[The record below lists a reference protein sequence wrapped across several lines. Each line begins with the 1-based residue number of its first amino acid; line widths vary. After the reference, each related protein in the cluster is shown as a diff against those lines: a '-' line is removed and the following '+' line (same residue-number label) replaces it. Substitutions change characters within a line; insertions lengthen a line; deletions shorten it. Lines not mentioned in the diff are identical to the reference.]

1 MSVSMY
7 SNQVDRIND
16 DLANLRGK
24 LADERKKLADA
35 NAKAMKATEG
45 LAKAKTPSQLSSRSR
60 ESSAIKSGQPGT
72 RRKPQIWKSR

>member
-24 LADERKKLADA
+24 LADERK
-35 NAKAMKATEG
+35 NSTFATYAAARRRDGGRAVICRDEG
-45 LAKAKTPSQLSSRSR
+45 ARS
-60 ESSAIKSGQPGT
+60 AP
-72 RRKPQIWKSR
+72 